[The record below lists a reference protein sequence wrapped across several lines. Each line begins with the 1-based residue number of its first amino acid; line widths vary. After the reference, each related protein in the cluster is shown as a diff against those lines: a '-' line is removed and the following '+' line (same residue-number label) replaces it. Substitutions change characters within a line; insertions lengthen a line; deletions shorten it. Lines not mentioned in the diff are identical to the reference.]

1 MTTIKTVAEYCGV
14 SVSTV
19 SRALNDHPDVS
30 NEAKAKVK
38 AAAKK
43 LHYVPNSSA
52 RDLVRTK
59 SDSIGVVVRGADNT
73 FFVPIVGAIGESCE
87 RAGYDMVLRQASAR
101 ADEIKEGTEL
111 VNSKRLKGLVL
122 LGGRYDYARE
132 DAVSI
137 GVPFVCCSFTNQFG
151 NLEKDAYSSVS
162 IDDCA
167 SAYEAT
173 KSLIAK
179 GHRKIAVL
187 LDSVHDHSI
196 SELRFMGY
204 CQALEDSGLPVDQE
218 LICET
223 VDFTMEAAYEATA
236 ELLGRRP
243 DVTAVFS
250 VADSMAIA
258 AMKALY
264 EFGRRVP
271 EDCSVIA
278 IDGIE
283 SSLYTTPTLTT
294 LSQPQETL
302 GEEAVRILV
311 DVLEGRAQSS
321 HIRLNTTLR
330 PGGTVGMAR

>member
-52 RDLVRTK
+52 RDLVRTQ

-73 FFVPIVGAIGESCE
+73 FFVPIVSAIGESCE
-87 RAGYDMVLRQASAR
+87 RAGYDMVLHQMSAR
-101 ADEIKEGTEL
+101 ADEIKEGAEL
-111 VNSKRLKGLVL
+111 VNSKHLKGLVL
-122 LGGRYDYARE
+122 LGGRYDYTRE
-132 DAVSI
+132 DAISI

-151 NLEKDAYSSVS
+151 DLEKDAYSSVS
-162 IDDCA
+162 IDDRA

-173 KSLIAK
+173 KSLIEK

-187 LDSVHDHSI
+187 LDSAHDHSI

-218 LICET
+218 LVCET
-223 VDFTMEAAYEATA
+223 IDFTMEAAYEATA
-236 ELLGRRP
+236 ELLSRRP

-264 EFGRRVP
+264 EFGRKVP

-311 DVLEGRAQSS
+311 DVLEGRAKGS

>member
-101 ADEIKEGTEL
+101 ADEIKEGAEL

-151 NLEKDAYSSVS
+151 NLEKDAYSS
-162 IDDCA
+162 
-167 SAYEAT
+167 
-173 KSLIAK
+173 
-179 GHRKIAVL
+179 
-187 LDSVHDHSI
+187 
-196 SELRFMGY
+196 
-204 CQALEDSGLPVDQE
+204 P
-218 LICET
+218 
-223 VDFTMEAAYEATA
+223 
-236 ELLGRRP
+236 
-243 DVTAVFS
+243 
-250 VADSMAIA
+250 
-258 AMKALY
+258 
-264 EFGRRVP
+264 
-271 EDCSVIA
+271 
-278 IDGIE
+278 
-283 SSLYTTPTLTT
+283 LTT
-294 LSQPQETL
+294 APPPTRPRRASSPRAT
-302 GEEAVRILV
+302 
-311 DVLEGRAQSS
+311 GR
-321 HIRLNTTLR
+321 
-330 PGGTVGMAR
+330 

>member
-52 RDLVRTK
+52 RDLVRTQ

-73 FFVPIVGAIGESCE
+73 FFVPIVSAIGESCE
-87 RAGYDMVLRQASAR
+87 RAGYDMVLHQMSAR
-101 ADEIKEGTEL
+101 ADEIKEGAEL

-122 LGGRYDYARE
+122 LGGRYDYTRE
-132 DAVSI
+132 DAISI

-151 NLEKDAYSSVS
+151 DLEKDAYSSVS
-162 IDDCA
+162 IDDRA

-173 KSLIAK
+173 KSLIEK

-187 LDSVHDHSI
+187 LDSAHDHSI

-218 LICET
+218 LVCET
-223 VDFTMEAAYEATA
+223 IDFTMEAAYEATA
-236 ELLGRRP
+236 ELLSRRP

-264 EFGRRVP
+264 EFGRKVP

-311 DVLEGRAQSS
+311 DVLECRAKGS